1 MLFGIIF
8 GLAGINLLFLPWFWI
23 RLARRADDPVGEKRR
38 KMFLAKTKRI
48 SRATSFNMEKA
59 REMRARCA
67 RDARE
72 MRARYARDTR
82 YARDASE
89 MRSWDAIARRGCEMA
104 PYVLNAPGRWS
115 SQRRSAGRLKK
126 VAQCHQHRVRGWK

>member
-38 KMFLAKTKRI
+38 KEFLAKTMRI

-59 REMRARCA
+59 REI
-67 RDARE
+67 
-72 MRARYARDTR
+72 RARYARDTR
-82 YARDASE
+82 EIRARYAIRARCE
-89 MRSWDAIARRGCEMA
+89 RDAIARRGREMA
-104 PYVLNAPGRWS
+104 PHILNAPGRWS
-115 SQRRSAGRLKK
+115 SQRRSAGRLKI
-126 VAQCHQHRVRGWK
+126 AQRHRVSGWAPNRSK